1 MTIKTALALLLAL
14 AGSTVAHADAAPD
27 RQAALHFL
35 DTYYAALKHHDAAAL
50 DAMIAGDAPVVV
62 FFADDGSEQ
71 KFTLSKAEYLQ
82 QIRAVWHFATDE
94 AYTEKNIDYHPAASP
109 GAPAVVSLD
118 DSESRTIL
126 GNPSGQHNQL
136 EISLA
141 CVQGSVRIV
150 AIKTHTTIW

>member
-1 MTIKTALALLLAL
+1 MNRKQWMALLLTIGVS
-14 AGSTVAHADAAPD
+14 AGAHADPAPD
-27 RQAALHFL
+27 RQTALHFL
-35 DTYYAALKHHDAAAL
+35 DAYYAALKRHDAAAL
-50 DAMIAGDAPVVV
+50 DAMIAGSAPVVV
-62 FFADDGSEQ
+62 FFADEGSEQ

-82 QIRAVWHFATDE
+82 QIRAVWHFATGE
-94 AYTEKNIDYHPAASP
+94 SYTEKNIEYRAAASP
-109 GAPAVVSLD
+109 DAPAVVTLD

-141 CVQGSVRIV
+141 SVQGTVRIV